1 MKCFHEKPV
10 ADGLAIEG
18 ESAIATKKRTKNLT
32 PLKSWEGTDATTLF
46 HDKFVVGVTK
56 EFQLLTTDRASHLPF

>member
-10 ADGLAIEG
+10 ADRLAIEG

-32 PLKSWEGTDATTLF
+32 ALKYWEGKDATSLF
-46 HDKFVVGVTK
+46 HDKFVVGLTK
-56 EFQLLTTDRASHLPF
+56 AFQLLTTDRAFHLPF